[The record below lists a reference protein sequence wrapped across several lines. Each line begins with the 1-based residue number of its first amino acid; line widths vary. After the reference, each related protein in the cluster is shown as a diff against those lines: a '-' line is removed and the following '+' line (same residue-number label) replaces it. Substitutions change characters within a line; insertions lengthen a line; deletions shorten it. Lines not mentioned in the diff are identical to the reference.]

1 MRRAKRG
8 ILKKTRVPRRS
19 SETMTL
25 GDPALEVGDDASR
38 ERSRHSSAVD
48 ISDAVSRPLEVTS
61 RWRGG
66 RDARSEGR
74 PIPRPSALLLDF
86 RLLRPAEWVQEPAD
100 AEAGSG
106 RATVSIAAS
115 GAGDGEGEEAT
126 GRAGETGLRG
136 SRSPPSRSEATNDSR
151 NCDWRRS
158 RGAPAVRGGSRASS
172 GGGGFRT
179 ADIAGRAKILHTLRR
194 SERTPNG
201 SISEAELQA
210 DSTLTMDATVK
221 SCKSDSSQ
229 VH

>member
-1 MRRAKRG
+1 M
-8 ILKKTRVPRRS
+8 KKTRVPRRS

-25 GDPALEVGDDASR
+25 GDPALEVGDAASL

-48 ISDAVSRPLEVTS
+48 IIDAVSSAPLEVAS

-86 RLLRPAEWVQEPAD
+86 RLLRPAEWVQEPAEV
-100 AEAGSG
+100 EAGSG
-106 RATVSIAAS
+106 WATVSIAAS
-115 GAGDGEGEEAT
+115 GAGGDVGEAAT

-151 NCDWRRS
+151 SCDWRRG
-158 RGAPAVRGGSRASS
+158 RGAPNVRGGSRPSS

-179 ADIAGRAKILHTLRR
+179 ADIAGRAKILHTPRR

-210 DSTLTMDATVK
+210 DSTLTLDATIK
-221 SCKSDSSQ
+221 LCKSDLSR